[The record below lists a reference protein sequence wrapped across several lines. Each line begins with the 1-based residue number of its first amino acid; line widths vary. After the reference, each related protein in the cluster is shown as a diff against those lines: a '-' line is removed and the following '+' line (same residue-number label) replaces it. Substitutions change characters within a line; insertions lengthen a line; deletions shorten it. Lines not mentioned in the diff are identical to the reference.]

1 VDSKR
6 FWTSARRGAVLRS
19 AGIGVAVA
27 ALLAGCS
34 GSSGSK
40 AGNNPSAGASSSSSA
55 LPGTPIKFG
64 MIATLSGP
72 QASSSAQAGT
82 VAPAWADYVNANGGL
97 NGHPVQIIV
106 ADDAGDPAKAQ
117 AAEKKLVDDD
127 QVVALLVADD
137 SVVGAY
143 DTDALTKGVAVVSGE
158 PFSPDWYTKPG
169 MFPTS
174 TDIGSG
180 LVAQLLVAKQFGHA
194 KKFAV
199 LYCSEIAACGQVI
212 PAMKG
217 QAPKLALQFTSL
229 AVSSTATSYTAQC
242 LQLQQQKVDY
252 AQLDFN
258 SAAAAKFIQDC
269 QAQNY
274 TPTWGSSGAA
284 IGADLLK
291 VSGVTAFGPAYE
303 FASVSDAA
311 PVATFRDAMG
321 KYAKDDNWQEGT
333 ASSTW
338 DGLEVLHKALANVGA
353 SPTRA
358 DVLAALYT
366 IKGDDLDGLLANKLT
381 FTKGKAN
388 SFGSQPCFFV
398 IGIKD
403 GKTVTPNGAKP
414 VCLGA

>member
-6 FWTSARRGAVLRS
+6 FWSSARRGAVLRS
-19 AGIGVAVA
+19 AGIGVAVV
-27 ALLAGCS
+27 ALVAGCS

-40 AGNNPSAGASSSSSA
+40 AGDKPSAGASSSS
-55 LPGTPIKFG
+55 LPGTPIKIG

-97 NGHPVQIIV
+97 NGHPVEVIV
-106 ADDAGDPAKAQ
+106 ADDGGDPAKAQ
-117 AAEKKLVDDD
+117 AAEKKLVDED
-127 QVVALLVADD
+127 QVLALLVADD

-143 DTDALTKGVAVVSGE
+143 DTDALTKGVAIVSGQDY
-158 PFSPDWYTKPG
+158 SPDWYTKPG

-180 LVAQLLVAKQFGHA
+180 LVSQLVVGKQFAQA

-199 LYCSEIAACGQVI
+199 LYCSEIAACAQVI
-212 PAMKG
+212 PAMKA
-217 QAPKLALQFTSL
+217 QAPKMGLQFTSL

-284 IGADLLK
+284 VGADLLK
-291 VSGVTAFGPAYE
+291 VKGVTAFGPAYE
-303 FASVSDAA
+303 FVSVSDAA

-333 ASSTW
+333 ASATW
-338 DGLEVLHKALANVGA
+338 DGLEVLHKALADVGA

-358 DVLAALYT
+358 DVLAGLYAF
-366 IKGDDLDGLLANKLT
+366 KGNDLDGLLANKLT